1 MWSAW
6 IVALPPLRP
15 RLILF
20 FLRERPTLGLAA
32 RQDVRRQRQDP
43 PEIRRPHRYRAAIQP
58 PTPPP
63 PLQAGRANLRA
74 CLGRD
79 QSRLLQRGSRRPRQ
93 ASRHRR
99 QERGRRKPARGK
111 QVLSKQARATRQ
123 AGRHRRRARG
133 RRPLRANRRHHHRI
147 RTSPRRRPLPQ
158 SRGCLR
164 PRPRVRVHL
173 PLATPWPARHQ
184 HIDNRLWCVVV

>member
-43 PEIRRPHRYRAAIQP
+43 PEIRRPHRYRATIHP

-74 CLGRD
+74 CLGRH

-99 QERGRRKPARGK
+99 Q
-111 QVLSKQARATRQ
+111 
-123 AGRHRRRARG
+123 ARG
-133 RRPLRANRRHHHRI
+133 RRPLRASRRRHHRI

-184 HIDNRLWCVVV
+184 HIDIRLWCVVV

>member
-63 PLQAGRANLRA
+63 DADMHGKIIAVVGVLKADGWTDGRVS
-74 CLGRD
+74 CI
-79 QSRLLQRGSRRPRQ
+79 SRISR
-93 ASRHRR
+93 
-99 QERGRRKPARGK
+99 
-111 QVLSKQARATRQ
+111 
-123 AGRHRRRARG
+123 
-133 RRPLRANRRHHHRI
+133 I
-147 RTSPRRRPLPQ
+147 
-158 SRGCLR
+158 
-164 PRPRVRVHL
+164 
-173 PLATPWPARHQ
+173 
-184 HIDNRLWCVVV
+184 